1 MKLLLILMVWRM
13 GEGFREVDGAVLR
26 AIRDE
31 SIRTKGEAFRECF
44 VALFLCNS
52 AWAMCFRGFG

>member
-1 MKLLLILMVWRM
+1 M